1 MDNSGLDILGQ
12 DRMEIL
18 GRRSDRLDSFSRGP
32 DKLDGGSDD
41 LDYRSD
47 QPASNIEIDISS
59 MESNSEVS
67 KTPHTA
73 QMVCQDAAMR
83 GASIGI
89 YNWRHGGAGITPCS
103 LIITNT
109 ITHCALTYTI
119 IETISFTMMNSY
131 YHDPHHSTPLS
142 LP

>member
-1 MDNSGLDILGQ
+1 
-12 DRMEIL
+12 MEIL

-67 KTPHTA
+67 KTPHSAADAGAKRPPCVTPVLEYIIGDTDSCHHTA
-73 QMVCQDAAMR
+73 
-83 GASIGI
+83 
-89 YNWRHGGAGITPCS
+89 
-103 LIITNT
+103 
-109 ITHCALTYTI
+109 
-119 IETISFTMMNSY
+119 
-131 YHDPHHSTPLS
+131 
-142 LP
+142 

>member
-67 KTPHTA
+67 KTPHSGTDGLPR
-73 QMVCQDAAMR
+73 C
-83 GASIGI
+83 
-89 YNWRHGGAGITPCS
+89 RHAWSQYWNI
-103 LIITNT
+103 
-109 ITHCALTYTI
+109 
-119 IETISFTMMNSY
+119 
-131 YHDPHHSTPLS
+131 
-142 LP
+142 